1 MSTVLKGLVAA
12 IAAATAAF
20 AFAQGTPPNAAVT
33 DPAQG
38 AGQRSSQNTP
48 MGTTGT
54 PGGSARAGSAMVGA
68 GEVTHVSKKH
78 HRKHRHH
85 HHARRHHG

>member
-1 MSTVLKGLVAA
+1 MSTILKGLVAG
-12 IAAATAAF
+12 IAVATAAF

-54 PGGSARAGSAMVGA
+54 PGGSARPHTAVAGA
-68 GEVTHVSKKH
+68 GEVRHVKKKH

-85 HHARRHHG
+85 HHARTY